1 MSDLIALL
9 DTLVDVN
16 GKILIPGVYDSVAPL
31 DKEEEQLYEAI
42 EFDMVRHATPR
53 TRRASGEWD
62 SPPKNIAPFLLLLA
76 LQFLLF

>member
-31 DKEEEQLYEAI
+31 MRDEEQLYEAI
-42 EFDMVRHATPR
+42 EFDMVCNLRMYT
-53 TRRASGEWD
+53 
-62 SPPKNIAPFLLLLA
+62 
-76 LQFLLF
+76 

>member
-53 TRRASGEWD
+53 TRRASGE
-62 SPPKNIAPFLLLLA
+62 
-76 LQFLLF
+76 